1 LPAGPAQ
8 SLPAA
13 PANVNPPSKT
23 AALGTVDGEEE
34 SDGDAREP
42 VERAAVAAARAA
54 IAHGMKGLYE
64 ELDSC
69 HNR

>member
-1 LPAGPAQ
+1 
-8 SLPAA
+8 
-13 PANVNPPSKT
+13 VNPSSKT

-34 SDGDAREP
+34 SDGDARGP
-42 VERAAVAAARAA
+42 VERAAVAAARSA